1 MSAPIPTIP
10 SSAAAALPQFD
21 PSILADIH
29 LPENISFW
37 PVANGW
43 WILLAAALLLM
54 LLFSFMSYLKRR
66 HSTKKTLS
74 AKQLKILAM
83 KELALIEGAY
93 ETDASPHETIKQLS
107 IFLRRFSLSQY
118 DREAVAS
125 LTDQQWLAFLDN
137 MLSSNQDKQDNPFSN
152 QFAELLIQAPYQSA
166 DHPLFDKENSSPQ
179 IEALFKLI
187 KTLIKTCKKPVKEVH
202 HV

>member
-1 MSAPIPTIP
+1 MSAPAPTIP
-10 SSAAAALPQFD
+10 SSASAMPQFD

-29 LPENISFW
+29 LPENISYW
-37 PVANGW
+37 PPANGW
-43 WILLAAALLLM
+43 WILLAAAILLM
-54 LLFSFMSYLKRR
+54 LLFSFISYLKRG
-66 HSTKKTLS
+66 HSTKKTIS

-83 KELALIEGAY
+83 KELTRIEKAY

-118 DREAVAS
+118 DRESVAS
-125 LTDQQWLAFLDN
+125 LTDQQWLVFLDN
-137 MLSSNQDKQDNPFSN
+137 MLSSDQDKQDNPFSS

-166 DHPLFDKENSSPQ
+166 DHSMFDKENSSPQ
-179 IEALFKLI
+179 VEALFKLI
-187 KTLIKTCKKPVKEVH
+187 KTLIKTFKKPVKEAR